1 MHHIGTVQEL
11 WRYPV
16 KSMRG
21 EQLQT
26 ACFDPAGMVGDRRY
40 ALVST
45 AAPVGKPLV
54 TSRERT
60 RLLLYRP
67 RLDPTPVVHT
77 PEGATLPLPSP
88 ALLTHLQQH
97 LADPEATLELDHSP
111 DKPITDV
118 RALSFI
124 SRATLDHL
132 QHELGTSFTPQ
143 RLRNNLILQLNDD
156 RPFAEEELD
165 GQTLRFGT
173 GPDATILRIH
183 ERIPRCRI
191 VTLDPDTAAT
201 DQTLLRWLAK
211 HRNARIAMYAT
222 VLHPGT
228 ITTGDPIH
236 PVPHEPS
243 PT

>member
-1 MHHIGTVQEL
+1 MHRIGTVEEL

-21 EQLQT
+21 ERLQT
-26 ACFDPAGMVGDRRY
+26 ARFDPAGMVGDRRF
-40 ALVST
+40 AVVST

-67 RLDPTPVVHT
+67 RLDPTPVVLT
-77 PEGATLPLPSP
+77 PEGDTLPLPSDE
-88 ALLTHLQQH
+88 LITHLQQH
-97 LADPEATLELDHSP
+97 LAAPEATLALTHSP

-143 RLRNNLILQLNDD
+143 RLRNNLILQLNDN

-165 GQTLRFGT
+165 GQTLQFGD
-173 GPDATILRIH
+173 GPDATTLRIH

-191 VTLDPDTAAT
+191 VTLDPETAAT

-211 HRNARIAMYAT
+211 HRHARIAMYAT

-228 ITTGDPIH
+228 INEST
-236 PVPHEPS
+236 PVYRLP
-243 PT
+243 